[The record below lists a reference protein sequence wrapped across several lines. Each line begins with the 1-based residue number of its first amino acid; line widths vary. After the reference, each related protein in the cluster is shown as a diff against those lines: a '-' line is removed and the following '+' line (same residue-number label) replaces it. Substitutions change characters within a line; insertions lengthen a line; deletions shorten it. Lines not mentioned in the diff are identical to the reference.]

1 MLFFSALLAIG
12 AAGGGANGVN
22 NIPDWFS
29 NCFVLAIV
37 ILFLV
42 INWSKITK

>member
-22 NIPDWFS
+22 NIPDWLYYS
-29 NCFVLAIV
+29 FVLAIV
-37 ILFLV
+37 ILFV
-42 INWSKITK
+42 WFQIKK